1 MSIEPSV
8 GVYCVGVLN
17 YRSYDDLTSCL
28 ESVSNQKLPPRSVL
42 VLDVEPDPA
51 AAAQRRDL
59 EERFPWAE
67 FQDFPNR
74 GYAGG
79 ANRLVAWALEQQV
92 RPEFCLLLNPD
103 VILEPEFTQALIE
116 PIRSQ
121 RDIAIATGKLLRP
134 DGERLDSAGID
145 LPHHKR
151 PRDRGSEQMDQGQ
164 FDDPVD
170 VFAASGAAM
179 LIRLSAVCDL
189 TLAGE
194 LFDEDFF
201 LYHEDTD
208 LCWRAR
214 RLGWRVRYEPGA
226 MATHARGWRRER
238 RFEIPT
244 SVRRHSFK
252 NYYLQL
258 IKNVPAA
265 EMVRDFPVVLIW
277 EMLRFAFVLT
287 RDRQMLGAYRQAL
300 AASGQAIRKRSLL
313 REKIKS
319 RSTASVGSDLF

>member
-1 MSIEPSV
+1 MSTEPAQ
-8 GVYCVGVLN
+8 GLYCVGVVC
-17 YRSYDDLTSCL
+17 YRSYDDLAACL

-42 VLDVEPDPA
+42 VLDVEPDRA
-51 AAAQRRDL
+51 AEAQRRDL

-79 ANRLVAWALEQQV
+79 ANRLVAWALEQEGG
-92 RPEFCLLLNPD
+92 PEFCLLMNPD
-103 VILEPEFTQALIE
+103 VILEAEFAQALIE
-116 PIRSQ
+116 PIRSES
-121 RDIAIATGKLLRP
+121 DIAIATGKLFRP
-134 DGERLDSAGID
+134 DGQRLDSAGID
-145 LPHHKR
+145 LPRHKR
-151 PRDRGSEQMDQGQ
+151 PRDRGSEQIDQGQ
-164 FDDPVD
+164 FDQPAD
-170 VFAASGAAM
+170 VFGASGAAM
-179 LIRLSAVCDL
+179 LIRLSAVRDL
-189 TLAGE
+189 SLAGE

-226 MATHARGWRRER
+226 KATHARGWRRGR
-238 RFEIPT
+238 RFEISP

-258 IKNVPAA
+258 IKNVPAG
-265 EMVRDFPVVLIW
+265 EMIRDFPVVLIW

-287 RDRQMLGAYRQAL
+287 RDPQMLGAYRQAF

-319 RSTASVGSDLF
+319 RSAASDLF